1 MKNNPLFIWKS
12 HFFVLPLHYQNKTIK
27 TMKKKF
33 EDLTID
39 ELWQLREEILLYSIK
54 STDYANSF
62 DFYPNDI
69 AVFFDG
75 YASYLDE
82 LQSESD
88 PAIPAL
94 EYDNKENL
102 WSWFN
107 CYDDLSWV
115 RHCEKEE
122 IISPNSMTFFF
133 QNIFNK

>member
-1 MKNNPLFIWKS
+1 MHS
-12 HFFVLPLHYQNKTIK
+12 QNKS

-39 ELWQLREEILLYSIK
+39 ELWKLRNEIVLYSLFIA
-54 STDYANSF
+54 DYDNSF
-62 DFYPNDI
+62 NFYPNDI
-69 AVFFDG
+69 CDFFEG

-82 LQSESD
+82 LQSEGD

-107 CYDDLSWV
+107 CYEDLSWV
-115 RHCEKEE
+115 RHCKKEVQE
-122 IISPNSMTFFF
+122 
-133 QNIFNK
+133 NIDCCSIGFWFNN

>member
-1 MKNNPLFIWKS
+1 
-12 HFFVLPLHYQNKTIK
+12 
-27 TMKKKF
+27 MKKKF

-39 ELWQLREEILLYSIK
+39 ELWQLGEEIVLYSIK
-54 STDYANSF
+54 SADYANSF

-69 AVFFDG
+69 GEFFEG
-75 YASYLDE
+75 YASFLDE
-82 LQSESD
+82 LQSEGD

-102 WSWFN
+102 LSWFN